1 MLGARVV
8 TALVLVALLVPVLFF
23 APVKVAS
30 FVALGIMALANWE
43 WTRLLGW
50 SNARAAVSAAAF
62 AVAALLADA
71 WLGAPAIHAVMLIAV
86 GFWCVLVPW
95 WFSAGLPARL
105 WAARWPLIALGWFVL
120 AAAWWAIDAAL
131 QRGPV
136 YLLSILLIVWAS
148 DVAAYFAGRTWGR
161 HKLAPSISPGKT
173 WEGVAGAMVGV
184 LALAGVFLA
193 FAGAVPAPT
202 FVAFMHAQTPWPVLV
217 AIIVVL
223 VALGIVGDLFESM
236 LKRRAGVKDSSH
248 LLPGHGGVFDRIDA
262 VLPVLPAAMLIE
274 WIVTGHLFG

>member
-1 MLGARVV
+1 MLGARIV

-23 APVKVAS
+23 APAKVAS
-30 FVALGIMALANWE
+30 LVALGIMALANWE

-50 SNARAAVSAAAF
+50 SNARSAVGAVAF
-62 AVAALLADA
+62 AIVALVADTY
-71 WLGAPAIHAVMLIAV
+71 LGAPVIRGVMLVAV

-95 WFSAGLPARL
+95 WFSAGLPARW

-173 WEGVAGAMVGV
+173 WEGVVGAMVGV
-184 LALAGVFLA
+184 LALSALFVASAGKVS
-193 FAGAVPAPT
+193 APT
-202 FVAFMHAQTPWPVLV
+202 FVTLVHAQTPWPVLIAV
-217 AIIVVL
+217 LIAL
-223 VALGIVGDLFESM
+223 VALGIIGDLFESL

-248 LLPGHGGVFDRIDA
+248 LLPGHGGVFDRVDA
-262 VLPVLPAAMLIE
+262 LLPVLPAALLIE
-274 WIVTGHLFG
+274 WIITGHLFG